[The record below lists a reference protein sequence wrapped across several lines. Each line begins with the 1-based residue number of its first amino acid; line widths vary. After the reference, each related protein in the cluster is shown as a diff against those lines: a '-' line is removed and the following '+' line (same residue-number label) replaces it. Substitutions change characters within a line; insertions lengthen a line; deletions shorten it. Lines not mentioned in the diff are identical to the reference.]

1 MGLIIDGDGSLVSRV
16 VVIRV
21 DEFKMYLR
29 FGD

>member
-21 DEFKMYLR
+21 DELKMYLR